1 LYKVDL
7 DPEVNRTL
15 LPNGYRDIRYVIL
28 LQLSPDMLKGMP
40 TLQEA
45 IEHSRVVTT
54 FGEGHARLIVRE
66 VNRQ

>member
-1 LYKVDL
+1 
-7 DPEVNRTL
+7 
-15 LPNGYRDIRYVIL
+15 
-28 LQLSPDMLKGMP
+28 MLKGMP